1 MAPGPQKL
9 ASLSTVFWPQAF
21 HGSSTCL
28 IADNYAN
35 ALRKEAVKAL
45 KLNGSGSN
53 PLLRLS
59 LSDTM
64 QADPGFYQIQLC
76 LATFRRLLQ
85 KNVDLL
91 HMWHAWHQQFDGRF
105 LPGPFS
111 RLAHCLFT
119 LGWHVTQPP
128 FIMDHEGHTWNR
140 QWMDDKTLDTL
151 LQDAW
156 LQYVA
161 AQTRHKTMHGLQGLD
176 GFLTKLDCSQMC
188 SLDRA
193 RVSALHAGA
202 FMSHYEQ
209 AKFDPDKTPMCS
221 LCNTEDDRQHWLRC
235 PRFLSLRN
243 RIPGWRPDNLEL
255 APCTLNHLLV
265 PRLQCLVE
273 WRASFC
279 QPEDHGMVFF
289 VAPPKQGFHHLFLDG
304 SCFNDKYPMLNVAAW
319 GVVDATSQQAIA
331 AAPLHGITQTIDRA
345 ELTALLAALLWP
357 AGTEVGI
364 CLWSDSQSTI
374 QVAEY
379 IRQFQALPDGVANLA
394 RSPRCPS
401 RPFRTGY

>member
-9 ASLSTVFWPQAF
+9 ASLSTVFWPQAS

-76 LATFRRLLQ
+76 LATFRRLLR

-91 HMWHAWHQQFDGRF
+91 HMWHAWHQQLDGRF

-140 QWMDDKTLDTL
+140 QRMDDKTLDTL
-151 LQDAW
+151 LQDSW

-161 AQTRHKTMHGLQGLD
+161 AQTRHTGFGRLSYQAGLFSD
-176 GFLTKLDCSQMC
+176 
-188 SLDRA
+188 
-193 RVSALHAGA
+193 
-202 FMSHYEQ
+202 
-209 AKFDPDKTPMCS
+209 
-221 LCNTEDDRQHWLRC
+221 
-235 PRFLSLRN
+235 
-243 RIPGWRPDNLEL
+243 
-255 APCTLNHLLV
+255 
-265 PRLQCLVE
+265 
-273 WRASFC
+273 
-279 QPEDHGMVFF
+279 VFF
-289 VAPPKQGFHHLFLDG
+289 GPCQSFST
-304 SCFNDKYPMLNVAAW
+304 SC
-319 GVVDATSQQAIA
+319 
-331 AAPLHGITQTIDRA
+331 R
-345 ELTALLAALLWP
+345 
-357 AGTEVGI
+357 
-364 CLWSDSQSTI
+364 CLYES
-374 QVAEY
+374 
-379 IRQFQALPDGVANLA
+379 L
-394 RSPRCPS
+394 
-401 RPFRTGY
+401 